1 MAAALLLG
9 MFKLAAGRLDLEKLA
24 SLASDPALHAPTLV
38 LPLGVGAS
46 DSPDDTPVVFMHGMG
61 DDGGNPGMQSLA
73 KTVTARYP
81 RKYAVALRVADGMAS
96 ILEPMDRQLAEFV
109 AAVRADPRLAH
120 GFDAVGLSQGN
131 LIVRAYVERVNDP
144 PVRRLVSVCGPQE
157 GIGTCPNN
165 PVYELICPLWKLDKY
180 GAGIAFSGYWK
191 GVTDRAAY
199 LAHNAFLPDI
209 NNERAVKN
217 ETYRANMRR
226 LEEYVLIEAEWDTM
240 LVPRETS
247 QHGFW
252 PWGAEYGRLVP
263 LEKSEGYAGD
273 WIGLRSLSEAGR
285 LRKLLFKGD
294 HLRFSSEWW
303 AEHVLPVFA

>member
-1 MAAALLLG
+1 MMAAALLLG

-165 PVYELICPLWKLDKY
+165 PVYELICPLWKLDKL
-180 GAGIAFSGYWK
+180 S
-191 GVTDRAAY
+191 
-199 LAHNAFLPDI
+199 
-209 NNERAVKN
+209 
-217 ETYRANMRR
+217 
-226 LEEYVLIEAEWDTM
+226 LI
-240 LVPRETS
+240 
-247 QHGFW
+247 H
-252 PWGAEYGRLVP
+252 
-263 LEKSEGYAGD
+263 
-273 WIGLRSLSEAGR
+273 I
-285 LRKLLFKGD
+285 
-294 HLRFSSEWW
+294 
-303 AEHVLPVFA
+303 